1 MPERDFSGFD
11 SFEWFREP
19 GEVPNGCVV
28 FTDGSLIDGKVR
40 YGCQSLGWAFA
51 IINDDGDLIAAAHGV
66 PPQWIST
73 IQGAEL
79 WAVRMAMLH
88 VTFPE
93 KLYTDCMSVK
103 LGVRRSREWA
113 GSSKRRMA
121 SVCSVVV
128 DQLDSNCDIVEWM
141 PAHTS
146 KAAIGRTYCS
156 DGQPVCDLKW
166 SSNQLVDLLA
176 KAAAESVRVPSGVR
190 HWLVSRDEQ
199 ILDLVV
205 FVGKLTHAANSHTRP
220 DGVVLRDAEP
230 MPKGRAKKVSRPRS
244 KVSEPISRK
253 SRPLPR
259 AMAPKDDWIASWQRS
274 CARSGPSMHACGQP
288 SSGVRTR
295 AIRDGISSR
304 QEAAFQSWWR
314 ESRSRS
320 LQPRD
325 AATPSASER
334 LEALRSRVRNRQSSA
349 DV

>member
-1 MPERDFSGFD
+1 
-11 SFEWFREP
+11 
-19 GEVPNGCVV
+19 
-28 FTDGSLIDGKVR
+28 
-40 YGCQSLGWAFA
+40 
-51 IINDDGDLIAAAHGV
+51 
-66 PPQWIST
+66 
-73 IQGAEL
+73 
-79 WAVRMAMLH
+79 
-88 VTFPE
+88 
-93 KLYTDCMSVK
+93 MSVK
-103 LGVRRSREWA
+103 LGVRRSSEWA

-121 SVCSVVV
+121 SVWSVVV

-146 KAAIGRTYCS
+146 KAAIGQTYCS

-176 KAAAESVRVPSGVR
+176 KAAAESVRVPSSVR

-259 AMAPKDDWIASWQRS
+259 AKAPKDDWIASWQRS

-295 AIRDGISSR
+295 ASIATASPGGCFS
-304 QEAAFQSWWR
+304 ELVAR
-314 ESRSRS
+314 ES
-320 LQPRD
+320 
-325 AATPSASER
+325 
-334 LEALRSRVRNRQSSA
+334 
-349 DV
+349 